1 MSSDK
6 LAVLVDG
13 SSFVYRAFY
22 ALPQL
27 TREDGRPVGAIYG
40 FSSMLMG
47 LLDKHEADLFF
58 VVLDSGKKTFRSEI
72 YSEYKANRK
81 AMPDE
86 LRSQLPMIKEVCD
99 AFGIPSVKQNG
110 YEADDLIA
118 TYSTRLVKNGFSV
131 RIVSPDKD
139 LTQLITEDISLF
151 DPMKSKIVKA
161 EDVKEKFGV
170 LPTQMTFF
178 QALVGDATDNVPGV
192 EGVGPVTAA
201 KLIQKFSS
209 LDELFLKIDQVESKK
224 IREKLQNHQKEAE
237 LSLKLVTLVKDI
249 EVEDDIESSCVHFD
263 YDRAR
268 NFLLENNFDSLL
280 RRLDKKINSVQQKK
294 RKFLKITSEQELKN
308 FFELAREKR
317 FSFFSASNAVNQ
329 SIIAICNNST
339 VAYCFYSLNPSD
351 DMFRENEGEILLE
364 DIQACLVPY
373 LKNSEFLKIGLSQS
387 LKCLEGLE
395 INAYEDIGL
404 MAYLLYGPPGKFVG
418 DIFQDRDDAICK
430 LQFVNITE
438 VDQVCKIAEMIQDSY
453 DYMLERLQKDEL
465 LKIYRE
471 IDLPLTKILKNME
484 ENGII
489 ISKSHLNKLADIFAT
504 KIKELEKEIF
514 SAVGM
519 TFNLSSVKQLGN
531 VLFEKLKL
539 PTPRKRAL
547 DTETLEELSAHSP
560 VPGMIIEWR
569 KFSKLLST
577 YTTSLCNLVN
587 PKTGRVHTSFN
598 MTSTL
603 TGRLSSSNPN
613 LQNIPTRSEYGKLI
627 KNAFI
632 SQEGYSLVSCD
643 YSQIELRILAH
654 IADIEFFKDA
664 FSTNMD
670 IHTATASSI
679 FDVPRTEVTNELRGK
694 AKTINFGI
702 IYGMSG
708 FRLGNILG
716 IPASQAK
723 KYINAYFEKIPE
735 FTEFREKTLEFARK
749 YGYVQTLIG
758 RRCYIRDI
766 HSTNYQLRS
775 FSERQALN
783 AVIQGSAADIVK
795 IAMIKVYPE
804 TENLN
809 SKMLLQVHDELVFE
823 TLDESVERALKILP
837 KIMENAMQLS
847 VPLLVHSK
855 FGKYLS

>member
-27 TREDGRPVGAIYG
+27 AREDGRPVGAIYG

-86 LRSQLPMIKEVCD
+86 LRSQLPMIKEVCE

-139 LTQLITEDISLF
+139 LTQLITGDISLF
-151 DPMKSKIVKA
+151 DPMKSKIVKS

-170 LPTQMTFF
+170 FPTQMTFF
-178 QALVGDATDNVPGV
+178 QALVGDTSDNVPGV

-201 KLIQKFSS
+201 KLIQKFDS
-209 LDELFLKIDQVESKK
+209 LDELFSKIDQVESKK
-224 IREKLQNHQKEAE
+224 IREKLQTHQKEAE

-249 EVEDDIESSCVHFD
+249 EVEEDIESSCVHFD

-294 RKFLKITSEQELKN
+294 RKFLKITSVQELKN

-317 FSFFSASNAVNQ
+317 FSFFCTSNSIDQ
-329 SIIAICNNST
+329 SVIAICNNST
-339 VAYCFYSLNPSD
+339 VAYCFYSLNPND
-351 DMFRENEGEILLE
+351 DMFRENNGEILLE
-364 DIQACLVPY
+364 DIRTCLAPY
-373 LKNSEFLKIGLSQS
+373 LKNSKFLKIGLSQY
-387 LKCLEGLE
+387 LKCFEELE

-404 MAYLLYGPPGKFVG
+404 MAYLLYGPPGKLVG
-418 DIFQDRDDAICK
+418 DIFQNRDDAVCK
-430 LQFVNITE
+430 LQFTNVTE
-438 VDQVCKIAEMIQDSY
+438 VDQICKIAEMIQDSY
-453 DYMLERLQKDEL
+453 DYMLKCLQKDDL

-471 IDLPLTKILKNME
+471 IDLPLSGILKNME

-489 ISKSHLNKLADIFAT
+489 VSETQLNKLADIFAS
-504 KIKELEKEIF
+504 KIRELEKEIF
-514 SAVGM
+514 TTVGM
-519 TFNLSSVKQLGN
+519 TFNLGSVKQLSA
-531 VLFEKLKL
+531 VLFEKLNIPK
-539 PTPRKRAL
+539 PKKKAL
-547 DTETLEELSAHSP
+547 DIETLEELSIHNP

-577 YTTSLCNLVN
+577 YTTSLCNLIN
-587 PKTGRVHTSFN
+587 PKTGRVHTNFN

-627 KNAFI
+627 KNAFM

-654 IADIEFFKDA
+654 IADIKFFKDA
-664 FSTNMD
+664 FSAGAD

-679 FDVPRTEVTNELRGK
+679 FDVPLAEVTDELRGQ

-716 IPASQAK
+716 VPAAQAT

-735 FTEFREKTLEFARK
+735 FIEFREKILEFARSH
-749 YGYVQTLIG
+749 GYVQTLIG